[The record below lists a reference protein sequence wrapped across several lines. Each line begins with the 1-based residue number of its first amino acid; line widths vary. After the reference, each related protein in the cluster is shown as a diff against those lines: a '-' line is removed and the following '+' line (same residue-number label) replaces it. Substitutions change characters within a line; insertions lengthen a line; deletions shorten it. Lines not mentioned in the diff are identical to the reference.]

1 MESDFIMERDRRNKK
16 TKQVGNG
23 EGTLYKSETLG
34 CLVFQYYD
42 TNGKRQTMKQ
52 KKKES
57 VKDFKARVTKV
68 KEELNTGTYIG
79 KSLETLDAIIERHIA
94 QKNKDGITTDNSY
107 KRDKETLEQIRKCCS
122 NFIYKPVQKVTLQD
136 IEKSK
141 EELKQYKK
149 SGIDRAWRLLF
160 KGFRIASSPSN
171 RLIPYNIMDD
181 ENLKKPISVK
191 TTEKVKPLTI
201 KEEKRLNEILDNE
214 ERNHPYRNIVKLE
227 LITAMR
233 IGEVLA
239 RSKNNVD
246 KENKKLLINN
256 TLTADTKGNMIL
268 GEHTKTY
275 NKTTGIDE
283 GVRNFPIND
292 EINEI
297 IEEQINKKITNIYEL
312 LFWDYE
318 KNTFISPKE
327 INAWLRRLNTKYKI
341 SKTLHN
347 HRLRHTRITRWKEQ
361 GVDMNAIQYLAGHV
375 EGSEIT
381 DKVYIDVSEE
391 FAFNQLEKAN

>member
-1 MESDFIMERDRRNKK
+1 MGKK
-16 TKQVGNG
+16 KSKGNG
-23 EGTLYKSETLG
+23 EGTIYVSSKTGLYIG
-34 CLVFQYYD
+34 QYVVD
-42 TNGKRQTMKQ
+42 GKRKSVYQ
-52 KKKES
+52 KKNEK
-57 VKDFKARVTKV
+57 VGDFKARFNKIIISI
-68 KEELNTGTYIG
+68 NDGTYIN
-79 KSLETLDAIIERHIA
+79 KSSETLETIIERHIE
-94 QKNKDGITTDNSY
+94 QKNKDGITSTNSY

-122 NFIYKPVQKVTLQD
+122 NFIYKPVQKVTLYD

-141 EELKQYKK
+141 EKMKQYKK

-181 ENLKKPISVK
+181 ENLKKPVSEKI
-191 TTEKVKPLTI
+191 TEKVKPLTI
-201 KEEKRLNEILDNE
+201 EEEKRLNEILDNE

-233 IGEVLA
+233 IGEALA
-239 RSKNNVD
+239 RSINNID

-256 TLTADTKGNMIL
+256 TLTEDTDGTVIL

-283 GVRNFPIND
+283 GIRNFPISKEID
-292 EINEI
+292 EII
-297 IEEQINKKITNIYEL
+297 SEQTKDSITNIYGL

-327 INAWLRRLNTKYKI
+327 INAWLRRLNAKYKI

-347 HRLRHTRITRWKEQ
+347 HKLRHTRITRWKEA
-361 GVDMNAIQYLAGHV
+361 GMDLNAIQYLAGHV

-381 DKVYIDVSEE
+381 NKVYIDVSEN
-391 FAFNQLEKAN
+391 FAFEQLEKAL

>member
-1 MESDFIMERDRRNKK
+1 MERSQKNKEK
-16 TKQVGNG
+16 GNG
-23 EGTLYKSETLG
+23 EGTLYTSSKTGL
-34 CLVFQYYD
+34 LVGQYCY
-42 TNGKRQTMKQ
+42 NGKRK
-52 KKKES
+52 S
-57 VKDFKARVTKV
+57 VYQRKNEKTTDFKKRFHKIIVSIN
-68 KEELNTGTYIG
+68 EGTYIG
-79 KSLETLDAIIERHIA
+79 KSSETLETIIERHIE
-94 QKNKDGITTDNSY
+94 QKNKDGITSANSY

-122 NFIYKPVQKVTLQD
+122 NFIYKPVQKVNLYD

-141 EELKQYKK
+141 EKMKQYKK

-181 ENLKKPISVK
+181 ENLKKPVSVK
-191 TTEKVKPLTI
+191 ITEKVKPLAI

-239 RSKNNVD
+239 RSKD
-246 KENKKLLINN
+246 DIGQENKKLLINN
-256 TLTADTKGNMIL
+256 TLTEDREGNTIL

-283 GVRNFPIND
+283 GVRNFPINE

-297 IEEQINKKITNIYEL
+297 IDEQTNKKITNIYGL
-312 LFWDYE
+312 LFWNYE
-318 KNTFISPKE
+318 KNTFINPKE
-327 INAWLRRLNTKYKI
+327 INAWLRRLNEKYKI

-381 DKVYIDVSEE
+381 DKVYVDVSEE
-391 FAFNQLEKAN
+391 FAFKQLEKAI

>member
-1 MESDFIMERDRRNKK
+1 MERKNKK
-16 TKQVGNG
+16 TKSVGNG
-23 EGTLYKSETLG
+23 EGSLYYSDTLK
-34 CLVFQYYD
+34 CWIFQYYD
-42 TNGKRQTMKQ
+42 TQGNRQTMKQ
-52 KKKES
+52 RKKEL

-79 KSLETLDAIIERHIA
+79 KSLETLETIIEKHIE
-94 QKNKDGITTDNSY
+94 QKNKDGITCANSY
-107 KRDKETLEQIRKCCS
+107 KRDKETLEQIKKCCS
-122 NFIYKPVQKVTLQD
+122 NFIYKPVQKVTLCD

-141 EELKQYKK
+141 EEMKQYKK
-149 SGIDRAWRLLF
+149 SGIDRMWRLLF

-181 ENLKKPISVK
+181 ENLKKPVSVRI
-191 TTEKVKPLTI
+191 TEKVKPLTV
-201 KEEKRLNEILDNE
+201 EEENRLNNILDNE

-239 RSKNNVD
+239 RSKDNID
-246 KENKKLLINN
+246 KEKQKLLINN
-256 TLTADTKGNMIL
+256 TLTEDEDGNTIL

-283 GVRNFPIND
+283 GVRNFPINE

-297 IEEQINKKITNIYEL
+297 IEEQTKQKITNIYGL
-312 LFWDYE
+312 LFWNYE
-318 KNTFISPKE
+318 DNTFITPKE

-341 SKTLHN
+341 TDKLHN

-361 GVDMNAIQYLAGHV
+361 GLDMNAIQYLAGHV

-381 DKVYIDVSEE
+381 DRVYIDVSEE
-391 FAFNQLEKAN
+391 FAFKQLEKAM

>member
-1 MESDFIMERDRRNKK
+1 MGRKKNK
-16 TKQVGNG
+16 GNG
-23 EGTLYKSETLG
+23 EGTLYLSSRTGLYIG
-34 CLVFQYYD
+34 QYVLD
-42 TNGKRQTMKQ
+42 GKRQSIYQRKNE
-52 KKKES
+52 K
-57 VKDFKARVTKV
+57 VGDFKARFNKII
-68 KEELNTGTYIG
+68 LSINDGTYIG
-79 KSLETLDAIIERHIA
+79 KSSETLETIIERHIE
-94 QKNKDGITTDNSY
+94 QKNKDGITGSNSY

-122 NFIYKPVQKVTLQD
+122 NFIYKPVQKVTLHD

-141 EELKQYKK
+141 EQIKQYKK
-149 SGIDRAWRLLF
+149 SGIDRVWRLLF
-160 KGFRIASSPSN
+160 KGFRIAASPSI
-171 RLIPYNIMDD
+171 RLIPYNLMDD
-181 ENLKKPISVK
+181 ENLKKPVSVK
-191 TTEKVKPLTI
+191 ITEKVKPLTVT
-201 KEEKRLNEILDNE
+201 EEERLNHILDNE

-239 RSKNNVD
+239 RSKDNID

-256 TLTADTKGNMIL
+256 TLTEDEEGNIIL

-292 EINEI
+292 EISEI
-297 IEEQINKKITNIYEL
+297 LAEQTKQKIANMYGLI
-312 LFWDYE
+312 FWNYQD
-318 KNTFISPKE
+318 NTFITPKE
-327 INAWLRRLNTKYKI
+327 INAWLRRLNIKYKI
-341 SKTLHN
+341 TDKLHN

-381 DKVYIDVSEE
+381 DKVYIDVSEN
-391 FAFNQLEKAN
+391 FAFKQLEKVI

>member
-1 MESDFIMERDRRNKK
+1 MGRKK
-16 TKQVGNG
+16 SKGNG
-23 EGTLYKSETLG
+23 EGTIYLDKTRKIYVG
-34 CLVFQYYD
+34 QYVVD
-42 TNGKRQTMKQ
+42 GKRKSVYQ
-52 KKKES
+52 KKNEK
-57 VKDFKARVTKV
+57 VGDFKARFNKI
-68 KEELNTGTYIG
+68 LISISDGTYIG
-79 KSLETLDAIIERHIA
+79 KSSETIETIIERHIE
-94 QKNKDGITTDNSY
+94 QKNKDGITNANSY
-107 KRDKETLEQIRKCCS
+107 KRDKETLEQIKKCCS
-122 NFIYKPVQKVTLQD
+122 NFIYKPVQKVTLRD

-141 EELKQYKK
+141 EQMKQYKK

-160 KGFRIASSPSN
+160 KAFRIASSPSN

-181 ENLKKPISVK
+181 ENLKKPVSVK
-191 TTEKVKPLTI
+191 ITEKVKPLTV
-201 KEEKRLNEILDNE
+201 KEEKRLNDILDNE

-239 RSKNNVD
+239 RSKYNIN
-246 KENKKLLINN
+246 KENMKLRIDN
-256 TLTADTKGNMIL
+256 TLTEDEEGNIIL

-283 GVRNFPIND
+283 GVRNFPINK

-297 IEEQINKKITNIYEL
+297 LEEQTKQKLTNIYGL
-312 LFWDYE
+312 LFWNYE
-318 KNTFISPKE
+318 DNTFITPKE

-361 GVDMNAIQYLAGHV
+361 GVDMKAIQYLAGHV

-381 DKVYIDVSEE
+381 GKVYIDVSED
-391 FAFNQLEKAN
+391 FVLKQIKKAK

>member
-1 MESDFIMERDRRNKK
+1 MGKK
-16 TKQVGNG
+16 KSKGNG
-23 EGTLYKSETLG
+23 EGTIYVKKLKNKTSIHVG
-34 CLVFQYYD
+34 QYVLD
-42 TNGKRQTMKQ
+42 GKRHTVYQ
-52 KKKES
+52 KKNEN
-57 VKDFKARVTKV
+57 VGDFKARFNKIITSI
-68 KEELNTGTYIG
+68 NDGTYIG
-79 KSLETLDAIIERHIA
+79 KSSETLETIIERHIE
-94 QKNKDGITTDNSY
+94 QKNKDGITSANSY
-107 KRDKETLEQIRKCCS
+107 KRDKETLEQIKKCCS
-122 NFIYKPVQKVTLQD
+122 NFIYKPVQKVTLHD

-181 ENLKKPISVK
+181 ENLKKPVSVK
-191 TTEKVKPLTI
+191 ITEKIKPLTV
-201 KEEKRLNEILDNE
+201 KEEKRLNDILDNE

-239 RSKNNVD
+239 RSKDNVN
-246 KENKKLLINN
+246 KENMKLHIDN
-256 TLTADTKGNMIL
+256 TLTEDEEGNIIL

-297 IEEQINKKITNIYEL
+297 IDEQTAKKITNIYGL

-318 KNTFISPKE
+318 KNTFINPKE
-327 INAWLRRLNTKYKI
+327 INAWLRRLNAKYKI

-361 GVDMNAIQYLAGHV
+361 GIDMKAIQYLAGHV

-381 DKVYIDVSEE
+381 GKVYIDVSEE
-391 FAFNQLEKAN
+391 FAFEQLEKAI

>member
-1 MESDFIMERDRRNKK
+1 MEKNRRNEK

-23 EGTLYKSETLG
+23 EGTLYKSKALG

-57 VKDFKARVTKV
+57 KTDFKARVTEV
-68 KEELNTGTYIG
+68 KNSLNNGTYIG
-79 KSLETLDAIIERHIA
+79 RSLETLETIIERHIE
-94 QKNKDGITTDNSY
+94 QKNKDGITCANSY
-107 KRDKETLEQIRKCCS
+107 KRDKETLEQIKKCCS
-122 NFIYKPVQKVTLQD
+122 NFIYKPIQRVTLSD

-141 EELKQYKK
+141 EKMKQYKK
-149 SGIDRAWRLLF
+149 SGIDRMWRLLF

-181 ENLKKPISVK
+181 ENLKKPVSAKI
-191 TTEKVKPLTI
+191 TEKIKPLTV
-201 KEEKRLNEILDNE
+201 KEEKRLNDILDNE

-239 RSKNNVD
+239 RSKDNVN
-246 KENKKLLINN
+246 KEKTKLHIDN
-256 TLTADTKGNMIL
+256 TLTEDENGNTIL

-283 GVRNFPIND
+283 GVRNFPINE

-297 IEEQINKKITNIYEL
+297 IDEQINKKIANIYGL

-318 KNTFISPKE
+318 KNTFVSPKE
-327 INAWLRRLNTKYKI
+327 VNAWLRRLNTKYKI

-391 FAFNQLEKAN
+391 FAFEQLEKAI

>member
-1 MESDFIMERDRRNKK
+1 MGRKK
-16 TKQVGNG
+16 SKGNG
-23 EGTLYKSETLG
+23 EGTIYLDKTRKIYVG
-34 CLVFQYYD
+34 QYVVD
-42 TNGKRQTMKQ
+42 GKRKSVYQ
-52 KKKES
+52 KKNEK
-57 VKDFKARVTKV
+57 VGDFKARFNKI
-68 KEELNTGTYIG
+68 LISISDGTYIG
-79 KSLETLDAIIERHIA
+79 KSFWNNRNNYRKAHW
-94 QKNKDGITTDNSY
+94 QKNKDGITNANSY
-107 KRDKETLEQIRKCCS
+107 KRDKETLEQIKKCCS
-122 NFIYKPVQKVTLQD
+122 NFIYKPVQKVTLRD

-141 EELKQYKK
+141 EQMKQYKK

-160 KGFRIASSPSN
+160 KAFRIASSPSN

-181 ENLKKPISVK
+181 ENLKKPVSVK
-191 TTEKVKPLTI
+191 ITEKVKPLTV
-201 KEEKRLNEILDNE
+201 KEEKRLNDILDNE

-239 RSKNNVD
+239 RSKDNIN
-246 KENKKLLINN
+246 KENMKLRIDN
-256 TLTADTKGNMIL
+256 TLTEDEEGNIIL

-283 GVRNFPIND
+283 GVRNFPINK

-297 IEEQINKKITNIYEL
+297 LEEQTKQKLTNIYGL
-312 LFWDYE
+312 LFWNYE
-318 KNTFISPKE
+318 DNTFITPKE

-361 GVDMNAIQYLAGHV
+361 GVDMKAIQYLAGHV

-381 DKVYIDVSEE
+381 GKVYIDVSED
-391 FAFNQLEKAN
+391 FVLKQIKKAK

>member
-1 MESDFIMERDRRNKK
+1 MERRNKNNK
-16 TKQVGNG
+16 SAGNG
-23 EGTLYKSETLG
+23 EMEPYWSDTLQ
-34 CLVFQYYD
+34 CWVWQYYD
-42 TNGKRQTMKQ
+42 TRGKRQTLKQ
-52 KKKES
+52 RKKET
-57 VKDFKARVTKV
+57 KKQYWARYIEIKQS
-68 KEELNTGTYIG
+68 LNTGTYIG
-79 KSLETLDAIIERHIA
+79 KSIETLDTIIERHIT
-94 QKNKDGITTDNSY
+94 QKNKDGITSDNSF
-107 KRDKETLEQIRKCCS
+107 KRDKETLEQIRKCCA
-122 NFIYKPVQKVTLQD
+122 NFIYKPIQKVTLQD

-191 TTEKVKPLTI
+191 ITEKVKPLTI
-201 KEEKRLNEILDNE
+201 KEEKRLNDILDNE

-227 LITAMR
+227 LVTAMR

-256 TLTADTKGNMIL
+256 TLTEDAEGNTIL

-283 GVRNFPIND
+283 GVRNFPINN

-297 IEEQINKKITNIYEL
+297 IEEQINQKITNIYEL

>member
-1 MESDFIMERDRRNKK
+1 MERSQKNKEK
-16 TKQVGNG
+16 GNG
-23 EGTLYKSETLG
+23 EGTLYTSSKTGL
-34 CLVFQYYD
+34 LVGQYCY
-42 TNGKRQTMKQ
+42 NGKRK
-52 KKKES
+52 S
-57 VKDFKARVTKV
+57 VYQRKNEKTTDFKKRFHKIIVSIN
-68 KEELNTGTYIG
+68 EGTYIG
-79 KSLETLDAIIERHIA
+79 KSSETLETIIERHIE
-94 QKNKDGITTDNSY
+94 QKNKDGITSANSY

-122 NFIYKPVQKVTLQD
+122 NFIYKPVQKVNLYD

-141 EELKQYKK
+141 EKMKQYKK

-181 ENLKKPISVK
+181 ENLKKPVSVK
-191 TTEKVKPLTI
+191 ITEKVKPLAI

-214 ERNHPYRNIVKLE
+214 ERNHSYRNIVKLE

-239 RSKNNVD
+239 RSKD
-246 KENKKLLINN
+246 DIGKENKKLLINN
-256 TLTADTKGNMIL
+256 TLTEDREGNTIL

-283 GVRNFPIND
+283 GVRNFPINE

-297 IEEQINKKITNIYEL
+297 IDEQTNKKITNIYGL
-312 LFWDYE
+312 LFWNYE
-318 KNTFISPKE
+318 KNTFINPKE
-327 INAWLRRLNTKYKI
+327 INAWLRRLNEKYKI

-347 HRLRHTRITRWKEQ
+347 HRLRHIRITRWKEQ

-381 DKVYIDVSEE
+381 DKVYVDVSEE
-391 FAFNQLEKAN
+391 FAFKQLEKAI

>member
-1 MESDFIMERDRRNKK
+1 MGKK
-16 TKQVGNG
+16 VKGNG
-23 EGTLYKSETLG
+23 EGTIYKSSKTGLYIG
-34 CLVFQYYD
+34 QYTIDY
-42 TNGKRQTMKQ
+42 KRH
-52 KKKES
+52 S
-57 VKDFKARVTKV
+57 VYQRKNEKIGDFKARFNKIITSI
-68 KEELNTGTYIG
+68 NDGTYIG
-79 KSLETLDAIIERHIA
+79 KSSETLETIIERHID
-94 QKNKDGITTDNSY
+94 QKNKDGITNANSY

-122 NFIYKPVQKVTLQD
+122 NFIYKPVQKVTLHD
-136 IEKSK
+136 IENSK
-141 EELKQYKK
+141 ENMKQYKK

-160 KGFRIASSPSN
+160 KGFRIASSPSY

-181 ENLKKPISVK
+181 ENLKKPVSVK
-191 TTEKVKPLTI
+191 ITEKVMPLTV
-201 KEEKRLNEILDNE
+201 KEERRLNKILDNE

-239 RSKNNVD
+239 RSQDNID
-246 KENKKLLINN
+246 KENKKLCIDN
-256 TLTADTKGNMIL
+256 TLTEDENGNTIL

-283 GVRNFPIND
+283 GKRNFPISD
-292 EINEI
+292 EIDEI
-297 IEEQINKKITNIYEL
+297 LEEQIKEKITNIYGL
-312 LFWDYE
+312 LFWNYE
-318 KNTFISPKE
+318 DNTFITPKE
-327 INAWLRRLNTKYKI
+327 VNAWLRRLNTKYKI
-341 SKTLHN
+341 TDKLHN

-391 FAFNQLEKAN
+391 FAFKQLEKAI

>member
-1 MESDFIMERDRRNKK
+1 MGKK
-16 TKQVGNG
+16 VKGNG
-23 EGTLYKSETLG
+23 EGTIYKSSKTGLYIG
-34 CLVFQYYD
+34 QYTIDY
-42 TNGKRQTMKQ
+42 KRH
-52 KKKES
+52 S
-57 VKDFKARVTKV
+57 VYQRKNEKIGDFKARFNKIITSI
-68 KEELNTGTYIG
+68 NDGTYIG
-79 KSLETLDAIIERHIA
+79 KSSETLETIIERHID
-94 QKNKDGITTDNSY
+94 QKNKDGITNANSY

-122 NFIYKPVQKVTLQD
+122 NFIYKPVQKVTLHD
-136 IEKSK
+136 IENSK
-141 EELKQYKK
+141 ENMKQYKK

-160 KGFRIASSPSN
+160 KGFRIASSPSY

-181 ENLKKPISVK
+181 ENLKKPVSVK
-191 TTEKVKPLTI
+191 ITEKVMPLTD
-201 KEEKRLNEILDNE
+201 KEERRLNKILDNE

-239 RSKNNVD
+239 RSQDNID
-246 KENKKLLINN
+246 KENKKLCIDN
-256 TLTADTKGNMIL
+256 TLTEDENGNTIL

-283 GVRNFPIND
+283 GKRNFPISD
-292 EINEI
+292 EIDEI
-297 IEEQINKKITNIYEL
+297 LEEQIKEKITNIYGL
-312 LFWDYE
+312 LFWNYE
-318 KNTFISPKE
+318 DNTFITPKE
-327 INAWLRRLNTKYKI
+327 VNAWLRRLNTKYKI
-341 SKTLHN
+341 TDKLHN

-391 FAFNQLEKAN
+391 FAFKQLEKAI

>member
-1 MESDFIMERDRRNKK
+1 MGRNKK
-16 TKQVGNG
+16 TKSVGNG
-23 EGTLYKSETLG
+23 EGSLYYSDTLK
-34 CLVFQYYD
+34 CWIFQYYD
-42 TNGKRQTMKQ
+42 TQGNRQTMKQ
-52 KKKES
+52 RKKEL

-79 KSLETLDAIIERHIA
+79 KSLETLETIIEKHIE
-94 QKNKDGITTDNSY
+94 QKNKDGITCANSY
-107 KRDKETLEQIRKCCS
+107 KRDKETLEQIKKCCS
-122 NFIYKPVQKVTLQD
+122 NFIYKPVQKVTLCD

-141 EELKQYKK
+141 EEMKQYKK
-149 SGIDRAWRLLF
+149 SGIDRMWRLLF

-181 ENLKKPISVK
+181 ENLKKPVSVK
-191 TTEKVKPLTI
+191 ITEKVKPLTV
-201 KEEKRLNEILDNE
+201 KEEKRLNDILDNE

-239 RSKNNVD
+239 RSKDNIN
-246 KENKKLLINN
+246 KENMKLHIDN
-256 TLTADTKGNMIL
+256 TLSEDEEGNIIL

-283 GVRNFPIND
+283 GVRNFPINE
-292 EINEI
+292 EISEI
-297 IEEQINKKITNIYEL
+297 LEEQIKQKITNIYGL
-312 LFWDYE
+312 LFWNYE
-318 KNTFISPKE
+318 DNTFITPKE

-361 GVDMNAIQYLAGHV
+361 GVDMKAIQYLAGHV

-381 DKVYIDVSEE
+381 GKVYIDVSED
-391 FAFNQLEKAN
+391 FVLKQIKKAM

>member
-1 MESDFIMERDRRNKK
+1 MGKK
-16 TKQVGNG
+16 KSKGNG
-23 EGTLYKSETLG
+23 EGTIYVSSKTGLYIG
-34 CLVFQYYD
+34 QYVVD
-42 TNGKRQTMKQ
+42 GKRKSVYQ
-52 KKKES
+52 KKNEK
-57 VKDFKARVTKV
+57 VGDFKARFNKIIISI
-68 KEELNTGTYIG
+68 NDGTYIN
-79 KSLETLDAIIERHIA
+79 KSSETLETIIERHIE
-94 QKNKDGITTDNSY
+94 QKNKDGITSTNSY

-122 NFIYKPVQKVTLQD
+122 NFIYKPVQKVTLYD

-141 EELKQYKK
+141 EKMKQYKK

-181 ENLKKPISVK
+181 ENLKKPVSEKI
-191 TTEKVKPLTI
+191 TEKVKPLTI
-201 KEEKRLNEILDNE
+201 EEEKRLNEILDNE

-233 IGEVLA
+233 IGEALA
-239 RSKNNVD
+239 RSINNID

-256 TLTADTKGNMIL
+256 TLTEDTDGTVIL

-283 GVRNFPIND
+283 GIRNFPISKEID
-292 EINEI
+292 EII
-297 IEEQINKKITNIYEL
+297 SEQTKDSITNIYGL

-327 INAWLRRLNTKYKI
+327 INAWLRRLNAKYKI

-347 HRLRHTRITRWKEQ
+347 HKLRHTRITRWKEA
-361 GVDMNAIQYLAGHV
+361 GMDLNAIQYLAGHV

-381 DKVYIDVSEE
+381 NKVYIDVSEN
-391 FAFNQLEKAN
+391 FAFEQLEKAH

>member
-1 MESDFIMERDRRNKK
+1 MGRKK
-16 TKQVGNG
+16 SKGNG
-23 EGTLYKSETLG
+23 EGTIYVNSKTGLYVG
-34 CLVFQYYD
+34 QYVID
-42 TNGKRQTMKQ
+42 GKRKSVYQ
-52 KKKES
+52 KKNEKAG
-57 VKDFKARVTKV
+57 DFKTRFNKIILSIN
-68 KEELNTGTYIG
+68 EGTYIG
-79 KSLETLDAIIERHIA
+79 KSSETLEKIIERHIE
-94 QKNKDGITTDNSY
+94 QKNKDGITSDNSY
-107 KRDKETLEQIRKCCS
+107 KRDKETLEQLRKCCS
-122 NFIYKPVQKVTLQD
+122 NFIYKPIQKVTLYD
-136 IEKSK
+136 IEQSK
-141 EELKQYKK
+141 ENLKQYKK

-160 KGFRIASSPSN
+160 KGFRIAASPSN
-171 RLIPYNIMDD
+171 RLIPYNLMDD
-181 ENLKKPISVK
+181 ENLKKPVSVK
-191 TTEKVKPLTI
+191 ATEKVKPLTV
-201 KEEKRLNEILDNE
+201 EEEERLNQILDNE

-239 RSKNNVD
+239 RSQDNISKNR
-246 KENKKLLINN
+246 KKLLINN
-256 TLTADTKGNMIL
+256 TLTEDNEGNTIL

-292 EINEI
+292 EIKI
-297 IEEQINKKITNIYEL
+297 ILDEQINGKISNIYGL

-347 HRLRHTRITRWKEQ
+347 HRLRHTRITRWKEA
-361 GVDMNAIQYLAGHV
+361 GMDMNAIQYLAGHV

-381 DKVYIDVSEE
+381 NKVYIDVSEK
-391 FAFNQLEKAN
+391 FAFDQLEKAL

>member
-1 MESDFIMERDRRNKK
+1 MGRKK
-16 TKQVGNG
+16 SKGNG
-23 EGTLYKSETLG
+23 EGTIYLDKTRKIYVG
-34 CLVFQYYD
+34 QYVVD
-42 TNGKRQTMKQ
+42 GKRKSVYQ
-52 KKKES
+52 KKNEK
-57 VKDFKARVTKV
+57 VGDFKARFNKI
-68 KEELNTGTYIG
+68 LISISDGTYIG
-79 KSLETLDAIIERHIA
+79 KSSETIETIIERHIE
-94 QKNKDGITTDNSY
+94 QKNKDGITNANSY
-107 KRDKETLEQIRKCCS
+107 KRDKETLEQIKKCCS
-122 NFIYKPVQKVTLQD
+122 NFIYKPVQKVTLRD

-141 EELKQYKK
+141 EQMKQYKK

-160 KGFRIASSPSN
+160 KAFRIASSPSY

-181 ENLKKPISVK
+181 ENLKKPVSVK
-191 TTEKVKPLTI
+191 ITEKVKPLTV
-201 KEEKRLNEILDNE
+201 EEENRLNNILDNE

-239 RSKNNVD
+239 RSKDNID
-246 KENKKLLINN
+246 KEKQKLLINN
-256 TLTADTKGNMIL
+256 TLTEDEDGNTIL

-283 GVRNFPIND
+283 GVRNFPINK

-297 IEEQINKKITNIYEL
+297 LEEQTKQKLTNIYGL
-312 LFWDYE
+312 LFWNYE
-318 KNTFISPKE
+318 DNTFITPKE

-361 GVDMNAIQYLAGHV
+361 GVDMKAIQYLAGHV

-381 DKVYIDVSEE
+381 GKVYIDVSED
-391 FAFNQLEKAN
+391 FVLKQIKKAK

>member
-1 MESDFIMERDRRNKK
+1 MGRKK
-16 TKQVGNG
+16 SKGNG
-23 EGTLYKSETLG
+23 EGTIYVNSRTGLYVG
-34 CLVFQYYD
+34 QYVID
-42 TNGKRQTMKQ
+42 GKRKSVYQ
-52 KKKES
+52 KKNEKAG
-57 VKDFKARVTKV
+57 DFKTRFNKIILSIN
-68 KEELNTGTYIG
+68 EGTYIG
-79 KSLETLDAIIERHIA
+79 KSSETLEKIIERHIE
-94 QKNKDGITTDNSY
+94 QKNKDGITSDNSY
-107 KRDKETLEQIRKCCS
+107 KRDKETLEQLRKCCS
-122 NFIYKPVQKVTLQD
+122 NFIYKPIQKVTLYD

-141 EELKQYKK
+141 ESLKQYKK

-160 KGFRIASSPSN
+160 KGFRIAASPSN
-171 RLIPYNIMDD
+171 RLIPYNLMDD
-181 ENLKKPISVK
+181 ENLKKPVSVK
-191 TTEKVKPLTI
+191 ATEKVKPLTV
-201 KEEKRLNEILDNE
+201 EEEERLNQILDNE

-239 RSKNNVD
+239 RSQDNISKNR
-246 KENKKLLINN
+246 KKLLINN
-256 TLTADTKGNMIL
+256 TLTEDNEGNTIL

-292 EINEI
+292 EIKI
-297 IEEQINKKITNIYEL
+297 ILDEQINGKISNIYGL

-347 HRLRHTRITRWKEQ
+347 HRLRHTRITRWKEA
-361 GVDMNAIQYLAGHV
+361 GMDMNAIQYLAGHV

-381 DKVYIDVSEE
+381 NKVYIDVSEK
-391 FAFNQLEKAN
+391 FAFDQLEKAL

>member
-1 MESDFIMERDRRNKK
+1 MGKK
-16 TKQVGNG
+16 KSKGNG
-23 EGTLYKSETLG
+23 EGTIYLDKTRKIYVG
-34 CLVFQYYD
+34 QYVVD
-42 TNGKRQTMKQ
+42 GKRKSVYQ
-52 KKKES
+52 KKNEK
-57 VKDFKARVTKV
+57 VGDFKARFNKI
-68 KEELNTGTYIG
+68 LISISDGTYIG
-79 KSLETLDAIIERHIA
+79 ASSETIETIIERHIE
-94 QKNKDGITTDNSY
+94 QKNKDGITNANSY
-107 KRDKETLEQIRKCCS
+107 KRDKETLEQIKKCCS
-122 NFIYKPVQKVTLQD
+122 NFIYKPVQKVTLRD

-141 EELKQYKK
+141 EEMKQYKK

-160 KGFRIASSPSN
+160 KAFRIASSPSY

-181 ENLKKPISVK
+181 ENLKKPVSVK
-191 TTEKVKPLTI
+191 ITEKVKPLTV
-201 KEEKRLNEILDNE
+201 EEENRLNNILDNE

-239 RSKNNVD
+239 RSKDNID
-246 KENKKLLINN
+246 KEKQKLLINN
-256 TLTADTKGNMIL
+256 TLTEDEDGNTIL

-283 GVRNFPIND
+283 GVRNFPINK

-297 IEEQINKKITNIYEL
+297 LEEQTKQKLTNIYGL
-312 LFWDYE
+312 LFWNYE
-318 KNTFISPKE
+318 DNTFITPKE

-361 GVDMNAIQYLAGHV
+361 GVDMKAIQYLAGHV

-381 DKVYIDVSEE
+381 GKVYIDVSED
-391 FAFNQLEKAN
+391 FVLKQIKKAK

>member
-1 MESDFIMERDRRNKK
+1 MGKK
-16 TKQVGNG
+16 KSKGNG
-23 EGTLYKSETLG
+23 EGTIYVKKLKNNTSIHVG
-34 CLVFQYYD
+34 QYVLD
-42 TNGKRQTMKQ
+42 GKRHTVYQ
-52 KKKES
+52 KKKEN
-57 VKDFKARVTKV
+57 VGDFKARFNKIITSI
-68 KEELNTGTYIG
+68 NDGTYIG
-79 KSLETLDAIIERHIA
+79 KSSETLETIIERHIE
-94 QKNKDGITTDNSY
+94 QKNKDGITSANSY
-107 KRDKETLEQIRKCCS
+107 KRDKETLEQIKKCCS
-122 NFIYKPVQKVTLQD
+122 NFIYKPVQKVTLHD

-181 ENLKKPISVK
+181 ENLKKPVSVK
-191 TTEKVKPLTI
+191 ITEKVKPLTV
-201 KEEKRLNEILDNE
+201 KEEKRLNDILDNE

-239 RSKNNVD
+239 RSKDNVN
-246 KENKKLLINN
+246 KENMKLHIDN
-256 TLTADTKGNMIL
+256 TLTEDEEGNIIL

-283 GVRNFPIND
+283 GVRNFPINE

-297 IEEQINKKITNIYEL
+297 IDEQTAKKITNIYGL

-318 KNTFISPKE
+318 KNTFINPKE
-327 INAWLRRLNTKYKI
+327 INAWLRRLNAKYKI

-361 GVDMNAIQYLAGHV
+361 GIDMKAIQYLAGHV

-381 DKVYIDVSEE
+381 GKVYIDVSEE
-391 FAFNQLEKAN
+391 FVFEQLKKAI

>member
-1 MESDFIMERDRRNKK
+1 MGKK
-16 TKQVGNG
+16 KSKGNG
-23 EGTLYKSETLG
+23 EGTIYLDKTRKIYVG
-34 CLVFQYYD
+34 QYVVD
-42 TNGKRQTMKQ
+42 GKRKSVYQ
-52 KKKES
+52 KKNEK
-57 VKDFKARVTKV
+57 VGDFKARFNKI
-68 KEELNTGTYIG
+68 LISISDGTYIG
-79 KSLETLDAIIERHIA
+79 KSSETIETIIERHIE
-94 QKNKDGITTDNSY
+94 QKNKDGITNANSY
-107 KRDKETLEQIRKCCS
+107 KRDKETLEQIKKCCS
-122 NFIYKPVQKVTLQD
+122 NFIYKPVQKVTLRD

-141 EELKQYKK
+141 EQMKQYKK

-160 KGFRIASSPSN
+160 KAFRIASSPSN

-181 ENLKKPISVK
+181 ENLKKPVSVK
-191 TTEKVKPLTI
+191 ITEKVKPLTV
-201 KEEKRLNEILDNE
+201 KEEKRLNDILDNE

-239 RSKNNVD
+239 RSKDNIN
-246 KENKKLLINN
+246 KENMKLRIDN
-256 TLTADTKGNMIL
+256 TLTEDEEGNIIL

-283 GVRNFPIND
+283 GVRNFPINK

-297 IEEQINKKITNIYEL
+297 LEEQTKQKLTNIYGL
-312 LFWDYE
+312 LFWNYE
-318 KNTFISPKE
+318 DNTFITPKE

-361 GVDMNAIQYLAGHV
+361 GVDMKAIQYLAGHV

-381 DKVYIDVSEE
+381 GKVYIDVSED
-391 FAFNQLEKAN
+391 FVLKQIKKAK

>member
-1 MESDFIMERDRRNKK
+1 MGKK
-16 TKQVGNG
+16 KSKGNG
-23 EGTLYKSETLG
+23 EGTIYLDKTRKIYVG
-34 CLVFQYYD
+34 QYVVD
-42 TNGKRQTMKQ
+42 GKRKSVYQ
-52 KKKES
+52 KKNEK
-57 VKDFKARVTKV
+57 VGDFKARFNKI
-68 KEELNTGTYIG
+68 LISISDGTYIG
-79 KSLETLDAIIERHIA
+79 ASSETIETIIERHIE
-94 QKNKDGITTDNSY
+94 QKNKDGITNANSY
-107 KRDKETLEQIRKCCS
+107 KRDKETLEQIKKCCS
-122 NFIYKPVQKVTLQD
+122 NFIYKPVQKVTLRD

-141 EELKQYKK
+141 EQMKQYKK

-160 KGFRIASSPSN
+160 KAFRIASSPSN

-181 ENLKKPISVK
+181 ENLKKPVSVK
-191 TTEKVKPLTI
+191 ITEKVKPLTV
-201 KEEKRLNEILDNE
+201 KEEKRLNDILDNE

-239 RSKNNVD
+239 RSKDNIN
-246 KENKKLLINN
+246 KENMKLRIDN
-256 TLTADTKGNMIL
+256 TLTEDEEGNIIL

-283 GVRNFPIND
+283 GVRNFPINK

-297 IEEQINKKITNIYEL
+297 LEEQTKQKLTNIYGL
-312 LFWDYE
+312 LFWNYE
-318 KNTFISPKE
+318 DNTFITPKE

-361 GVDMNAIQYLAGHV
+361 GVDMKAIQYLAGHV

-381 DKVYIDVSEE
+381 GKVYIDVSED
-391 FAFNQLEKAN
+391 FVLKQIKKAK